1 MNKWKFGKLMFTV
14 VAGLATISATFGK
27 QTFDWDVSD
36 LGVYVDEQSPDVM
49 QDLINSGNLKS
60 RINVMTNVK
69 GSERI
74 KLINSQP
81 TLQAASACG
90 WTAEGGMI
98 LTNETISTVR
108 VKIQEEYCNEDLN
121 DVWAQLMNVA
131 GANAQDETPPN
142 FADAMLVYY
151 QQRAQELDENLMM
164 NGDTTSLIASLA
176 HYDGFA
182 KRWDNDADLNIAYVT
197 TAATTIDETNGFDVL
212 MDVFNQTPT
221 IVKRHK
227 DTVGYEII
235 CGYETARACI
245 DQVWAD
251 KDYSATFKVDEKD
264 GEVSFV
270 LPTTNVTVRS
280 YPTLD
285 GTNKVYGVCY
295 KYMFYGTDL
304 ENDRDGFKWKYS
316 DFDEQLRFSVKWRT
330 GIAYVFPQ
338 YFTRLRL
345 TPVS

>member
-1 MNKWKFGKLMFTV
+1 MKWKFGKLAFAV
-14 VAGLATISATFGK
+14 VAGLASISATFGK

-49 QDLINSGNLKS
+49 QDLINSGNIKS
-60 RINVMTNVK
+60 RINVMTGVK

-90 WTAEGGMI
+90 WTPEGGMI

-121 DVWAQLMNVA
+121 DVWAQMMNVA

-151 QQRAQELDENLMM
+151 QQRAQELDENLIM
-164 NGDTTSLIASLA
+164 NGDTTSLIDSLA
-176 HYDGFA
+176 HYNGFV
-182 KRWDNDADLNIAYVT
+182 KRWNADANVNVAYVSSP
-197 TAATTIDETNGFDVL
+197 ATTITKANGFDVL
-212 MDVFNQTPT
+212 KDVYNQTPT

-227 DTVGYEII
+227 DTVGYEIV
-235 CGYETARACI
+235 CGYEVARACI
-245 DQVWAD
+245 DQVWDD
-251 KDYSATFKVDEKD
+251 KDYSSQFTVTEAN
-264 GEVSFV
+264 GEISFT

-280 YPTLD
+280 YPQLD
-285 GTNKVYGVCY
+285 GTNHVFGLCY

-316 DFDEQLRFSVKWRT
+316 DFDELLRFGVKWRS
-330 GIAYVFPQ
+330 GIAYVFPE
-338 YFTRLRL
+338 YFTKLRL
-345 TPVS
+345 TPTS